1 MSEQP
6 AEEEVVPRKPIET
19 SPESQLW
26 AKINE
31 VARAVS
37 EMQRASSLRNASISG
52 GTGIRLL
59 AETSAEGEAGGLRI
73 WISPDGTITAY
84 NLDNGAPAVR
94 MGRMIETGGIA
105 GNDPYGIEVFVGGQ
119 WVQLG
124 NQTVTWDNIQGKP
137 STFPVASHQHPGNQ
151 ITSAVANATNAAN
164 ANTANSATTATTAG
178 RASHAEGSDYAYN
191 NPVAG
196 SNFYAVW
203 VGNDGGFHLGRNTS
217 SQRYKE
223 NIRYD
228 TVPDKSI
235 LGVKVCLFDRK
246 NGGPKNEFG
255 VIAEQAHEHFPE
267 ATQYFDGKID
277 GVRYDLY
284 GAALIPIVKEH
295 DDRLAKLEALVQT
308 QAAEISRLR
317 EQQP

>member
-6 AEEEVVPRKPIET
+6 LEDIVPRKPIET
-19 SPESQLW
+19 SPEAQLW

-59 AETSAEGEAGGLRI
+59 AETSTEGEAGGLRI

-84 NLDNGAPAVR
+84 NLDNGEPAVR
-94 MGRMIETGGIA
+94 MGRMVETGGIS

-124 NQTVTWDNIQGKP
+124 NQTVTWNNIQGKP
-137 STFPVASHQHPGNQ
+137 STFPVSSHTHPGSQ
-151 ITSAVANATNAAN
+151 ITGTVGSATTAGT
-164 ANTANSATTATTAG
+164 ANTANTATSAQTAG
-178 RASHAEGSDYAYN
+178 RASQAEGSDYAYN

-223 NIRYD
+223 NIRYAAK
-228 TVPDKSI
+228 PDKSV
-235 LGVKVCLFDRK
+235 LGVKVCRFDRK
-246 NGGPKNEFG
+246 NGGPQDEFG

-267 ATQYFDGKID
+267 ATQYFDDQID

-295 DDRLAKLEALVQT
+295 DDRVAKLEQLVAA
-308 QAAEISRLR
+308 QAAEISRLK